1 MLKLAFTFRGWRSED
16 DSGSTYETGECRRV
30 CGIIS
35 DCRIASVPFEV
46 IYTSFLSSCVRWFF
60 SVRIII
66 TTPSW
71 WLSPPWLTSSVIIYI
86 KSQTFLYHCLDL
98 SECGCGTGVAFH
110 IHRNTRMTRWLHRSR
125 ILEVLDLC
133 LWQRY
138 TGEVLL
144 TGCQNAW
151 HVLWTKHYDDYMM
164 YTMQIHDIII
174 YLQYVLLILFVFNS
188 CFIKVMQ
195 GYMIPGVCVPMPEG
209 WYLL

>member
-1 MLKLAFTFRGWRSED
+1 MIFFCPHHHHHPVMMIESSMAN
-16 DSGSTYETGECRRV
+16 
-30 CGIIS
+30 II
-35 DCRIASVPFEV
+35 CNH
-46 IYTSFLSSCVRWFF
+46 
-60 SVRIII
+60 
-66 TTPSW
+66 
-71 WLSPPWLTSSVIIYI
+71 
-86 KSQTFLYHCLDL
+86 LYKIPNLFVSLFDL

-195 GYMIPGVCVPMPEG
+195 AYMIPGVCVPMPEG